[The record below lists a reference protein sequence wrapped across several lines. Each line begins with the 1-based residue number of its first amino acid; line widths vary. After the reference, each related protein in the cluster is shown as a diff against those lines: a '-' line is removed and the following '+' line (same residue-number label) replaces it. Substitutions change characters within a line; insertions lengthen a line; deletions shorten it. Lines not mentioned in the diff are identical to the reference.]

1 MSMHKGGMAMAKK
14 IKINYLD
21 MMDIELNLNTRRTIL
36 SGNSGTG
43 KTYLYSLL
51 EGYNEV
57 ENEDRIKCIDIDNV
71 DRDNPQFIVNML
83 EQLEDYIIVIDQAD
97 DVLNYDVIREFV
109 MADRRNYYIL
119 IGRKCSTYVRE
130 LAEPEITDK
139 TAKIKYL
146 IDTEY

>member
-1 MSMHKGGMAMAKK
+1 
-14 IKINYLD
+14 
-21 MMDIELNLNTRRTIL
+21 
-36 SGNSGTG
+36 
-43 KTYLYSLL
+43 
-51 EGYNEV
+51 
-57 ENEDRIKCIDIDNV
+57 
-71 DRDNPQFIVNML
+71 ML

-119 IGRKCSTYVRE
+119 IGRKRSTYVRE